1 MNQNLSQSQ
10 FSPNFNSMTKMGAM
24 PRNLKF
30 DDPQPLK
37 ISAVQNKF
45 APGITKPI
53 AKPGF
58 F

>member
-1 MNQNLSQSQ
+1 MNQNLSKGQ
-10 FSPNFNSMTKMGAM
+10 FSLNTSSMTKMGAM
-24 PRNLKF
+24 PKNLKF

-37 ISAVQNKF
+37 ISSVQNKY
-45 APGITKPI
+45 APGANQQI

>member
-10 FSPNFNSMTKMGAM
+10 FSPNLNSMTKMGAM

-37 ISAVQNKF
+37 VSPVQNKF
-45 APGITKPI
+45 APGANKQI